1 MVKLENA
8 SFPMPDV
15 PPGFEPLRPKTRTAA
30 VVESSRKQ
38 NPTPN
43 GNGVFTGHEHAQS
56 SDSSAEQGPRRTQ
69 RKRSRPEF
77 YEPPTRRRTAASPL
91 RRARTARGKS
101 AETPRR
107 RGRPPKARF
116 MSLFSLPEP
125 EAQNRRSNEVSSTPL
140 TRLQGQG
147 GQGQLPYFIKPVQ
160 LTKEQSSSQPK
171 INTSSTPNDPLGHE
185 PNINGKTREI
195 NVDGSINRSNFFQAR
210 DIEETVVER
219 SKNVGC
225 TNKMTEGID
234 PKLLQHVANALQYM
248 TVSQTSIEYENV
260 YSRSSDFDKNLVR
273 TIKAIEKM
281 HGDITKNCLLESDC
295 MKTLVLI
302 GICQVVQDM
311 QKKRLKDVDI
321 SSLESHYTAVR
332 DAENM
337 KVNVQ
342 WLRNRLD
349 EIKDAVSLSSEAI
362 GIENERNGLLVT
374 IDRKKSELLLRRVE
388 LERLKSEVEDIEE
401 QIAREAV
408 MVDELNKK
416 YGDSMSR
423 ISEFQ
428 KMNLMDG
435 LV

>member
-1 MVKLENA
+1 
-8 SFPMPDV
+8 
-15 PPGFEPLRPKTRTAA
+15 
-30 VVESSRKQ
+30 
-38 NPTPN
+38 
-43 GNGVFTGHEHAQS
+43 
-56 SDSSAEQGPRRTQ
+56 
-69 RKRSRPEF
+69 
-77 YEPPTRRRTAASPL
+77 
-91 RRARTARGKS
+91 
-101 AETPRR
+101 
-107 RGRPPKARF
+107 
-116 MSLFSLPEP
+116 
-125 EAQNRRSNEVSSTPL
+125 
-140 TRLQGQG
+140 
-147 GQGQLPYFIKPVQ
+147 
-160 LTKEQSSSQPK
+160 
-171 INTSSTPNDPLGHE
+171 
-185 PNINGKTREI
+185 
-195 NVDGSINRSNFFQAR
+195 
-210 DIEETVVER
+210 
-219 SKNVGC
+219 
-225 TNKMTEGID
+225 MTEGID